1 MKKIFTVF
9 LLFVFHLTSF
19 TNAYASGEETVD
31 MLRKKI
37 QIMAADIQDT
47 RKKVVGYKRSIR
59 DIVNE
64 AGAASTVVKHHVAET
79 VPTKSKVGKP
89 MLERAKKFKGGLLGV
104 VGGAAVTGL
113 LEAVGWV
120 FEEGTFVKYKEPEYP
135 PDEYDYCYTPQGG
148 EQTCFAALGEAARSY
163 VSYRDSIDTIYS
175 WKYQYAQPN
184 PARVYFQR
192 CSRNNPNSCLSIEY
206 NNLTKRLKQLE
217 VKREKVTITDDQV
230 GGIILGDY
238 VDPVDSKY
246 NDTSK
251 HWKSNV
257 VIAAYTE
264 DPNGIGNE
272 ASDEMER
279 KLDNAPPT
287 PDGKPAPPGDS
298 RYQNQEPTEDKP
310 NQNDRSWEDTGG
322 KADGESNPKTDPET
336 GEPTGGQSISLQFP
350 VFCEWAH
357 SMCKWY
363 DDWKV
368 SDKVYKD
375 HLKKTEEHQIDE
387 KTFWQKVT
395 DFFDWFKEQPETEEE
410 TERPEID
417 DQGIFNKTFDHVFS
431 LSKQC
436 PPDIP
441 FTFESKY
448 INGSFTFSMNWL
460 CIIFTFLGYPLVFA
474 SHCVGIWILYEACI
488 RKEMKW

>member
-89 MLERAKKFKGGLLGV
+89 MLERAKAFKGGIAGV
-104 VGGAAVTGL
+104 LGGAAVTAL
-113 LEAVGWV
+113 IEAVGWV
-120 FEEGTFVKYKEPEYP
+120 MEDGTFVKYKQ
-135 PDEYDYCYTPQGG
+135 D
-148 EQTCFAALGEAARSY
+148 
-163 VSYRDSIDTIYS
+163 DSDPN
-175 WKYQYAQPN
+175 YQYKCKLDSSIQDSVTVCAQQLIDSSSYN
-184 PARVYFQR
+184 PSKYLLSYSNCKRWSGQEYACDYKTKTNQTESHKVADRVPRQTEQ
-192 CSRNNPNSCLSIEY
+192 PKPQKIP
-206 NNLTKRLKQLE
+206 
-217 VKREKVTITDDQV
+217 ITDQDV

-238 VDPVDSKY
+238 VDPVDEQY

-251 HWKSNV
+251 KWKDGAV
-257 VIAAYTE
+257 VAAYTE
-264 DPNGIGNE
+264 DPNGIGND

-287 PDGKPAPPGDS
+287 PDGKPAPPGDP
-298 RYQNQEPTEDKP
+298 RYKNQEPTEDNP
-310 NQNDRSWEDTGG
+310 NQNDRSWEDAGG
-322 KADGESNPKTDPET
+322 KADGESNPITDPET

-357 SMCKWY
+357 KVCSWY

-375 HLKKTEEHQIDE
+375 HLKKTEEHQTDE

-395 DFFDWFKEQPETEEE
+395 DFFDWFKEQPDTEEE
-410 TERPEID
+410 PERPEID
-417 DQGIFNKTFDHVFS
+417 DKGIFNKTFDHVFS

>member
-1 MKKIFTVF
+1 MGRYKKYLAIFLMF
-9 LLFVFHLTSF
+9 SIHMMPF
-19 TNAYASGEETVD
+19 NAARAASGEETVD

-37 QIMAADIQDT
+37 QIMSADIQDT

-148 EQTCFAALGEAARSY
+148 QQTCFAALGEAARSY

-206 NNLTKRLKQLE
+206 NNLTKRLKELE
-217 VKREKVTITDDQV
+217 VKREKVTITDEHV

-238 VDPVDSKY
+238 VDPVDSKH
-246 NDTSK
+246 NDISK
-251 HWKSNV
+251 NWKSNV
-257 VIAAYTE
+257 VVAAYTE

-322 KADGESNPKTDPET
+322 KAEGESNPKTDPET
-336 GEPTGGQSISLQFP
+336 GEQTGGQNISLQFP

-357 SMCKWY
+357 KVCSWY

-375 HLKKTEEHQIDE
+375 HLKKTEEHQTDE

-395 DFFDWFKEQPETEEE
+395 DFFTFIKTNDLDEDTEI
-410 TERPEID
+410 EID
-417 DQGIFNKTFDHVFS
+417 DDQTETVDTDIAFATGCPVFPI
-431 LSKQC
+431 QANWHG
-436 PPDIP
+436 
-441 FTFESKY
+441 FTLDFTIDLTNMCDAFTTIVKPIVISMA
-448 INGSFTFSMNWL
+448 TFSS
-460 CIIFTFLGYPLVFA
+460 IY
-474 SHCVGIWILYEACI
+474 ILAGVRNDE
-488 RKEMKW
+488 